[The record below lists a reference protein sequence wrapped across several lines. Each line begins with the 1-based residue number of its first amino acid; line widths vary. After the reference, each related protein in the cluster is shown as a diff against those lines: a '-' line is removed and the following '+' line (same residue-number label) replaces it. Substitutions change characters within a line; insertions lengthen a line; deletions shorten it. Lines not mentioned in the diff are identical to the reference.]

1 MSVPGGK
8 EARTSASAAGK
19 FFKIFN
25 GFTVLGGMAGPRRQ
39 LAEPHRLQLAAQR
52 RLVQRDAELLEDP
65 LNQILEPPAHH
76 PIACW
81 YRSTLHLF
89 RQRLTLRG
97 IQS

>member
-25 GFTVLGGMAGPRRQ
+25 GRTVLGVMAGPRRQ
-39 LAEPHRLQLAAQR
+39 LAEPHRLQLATHR
-52 RLVQRDAELLEDP
+52 RLVQRDAEILEDP

-76 PIACW
+76 TVNRWHRP
-81 YRSTLHLF
+81 TLHLF

-97 IQS
+97 I